1 MSLISAYL
9 AGLISFLAP
18 CLIPLIPSYFSV
30 ISGFTFA
37 DLYGLNFVRIRGR
50 VFVSSLFFVTGFIL
64 FYTLLGATS
73 TFIGRFLRNSVLP
86 LTQIGGIFLI
96 FLGLVQIGIIKFDFL
111 KLDFAW
117 RVQKRLANLGFLTA
131 FFTGI
136 ISALV
141 WMPCIGQV
149 LGSILLLASQSR
161 TVIQGVVLLFVYSL
175 GISTPFLLLG
185 LFFPTFFTWIQNHRK
200 FLRFLSLFAG
210 VILILFGLILLLNQY
225 RPLVEKIG

>member
-9 AGLISFLAP
+9 AGLVSFLAP
-18 CLIPLIPSYFSV
+18 CLVPLIPSYFSV

-37 DLYGLNFVRIRGR
+37 DFYGLNFAKIRGR
-50 VFVSSLFFVTGFIL
+50 VFLSSLFFVSGFIL

-73 TFIGRFLRNSVLP
+73 TFAGRFLQNSVLS
-86 LTQIGGIFLI
+86 LTRIGGVFLI
-96 FLGLVQIGIIKFDFL
+96 FLGLIQIGIIKFDFL
-111 KLDFAW
+111 RLDFAW

-131 FFTGI
+131 FLAGI

-149 LGSILLLASQSR
+149 LGSILILASQSK
-161 TVIQGVVLLFVYSL
+161 TVIQGIVLLFVYSL

-185 LFFPTFFTWIQNHRK
+185 LFFPTVFTWIQNHRK
-200 FLRFLSLFAG
+200 FLRFLSIFAG
-210 VILILFGLILLLNQY
+210 VILILFGSILLLNRYQL
-225 RPLVEKIG
+225 LVEKIL